1 MNIYLSLLRTG
12 VPALVG
18 WLITLAARIGLGLDP
33 SALSGV
39 LVPLVG
45 FAYYAVFRF
54 AEEHVSPKWGWL
66 LGYGRPPEYAGGKA
80 VLPTVR

>member
-1 MNIYLSLLRTG
+1 MNVYVSLLRTG

-18 WLITLAARIGLGLDP
+18 WLITLAARAGLDLDP

-39 LVPLVG
+39 LVPVAA
-45 FAYYAVFRF
+45 FVYYAVFRL

-66 LGYGRPPEYAGGKA
+66 LCYGRPPEYPGGKA
-80 VLPTVR
+80 ALPTVR